1 MAGSELPRTPLRA
14 AYERVRALPLVQ
26 QMRECVDLLENPTV
40 LASELAEAYVLLEST
55 CEPIGAEELAAGS
68 GAPAA
73 GSGEDEAELTL
84 EHFGPGREVRVVGA
98 SAEPLFDF
106 ACLSGSLYPLAP
118 GADPAPD
125 GGLDYVG
132 LLREPAAPGTGPVL
146 GVVESLGDAT
156 PYALLLRLLACLTE
170 LAPAAQAERLERGLF
185 KGALG
190 SSPVIDL
197 HLVLW
202 RPPGKVERIPGSEHR
217 SLFELTRDLAEIAR
231 SACAET
237 PQLGAALGSIL
248 CLRMDPD
255 DFRGTLVLEWRV

>member
-1 MAGSELPRTPLRA
+1 MAGSELPRTSLRA
-14 AYERVRALPLVQ
+14 AYDRVRALPLVQ

-40 LASELAEAYVLLEST
+40 LASELAEAYVLLESV
-55 CEPIGAEELAAGS
+55 CEPPGAEEIEAGAA
-68 GAPAA
+68 AP
-73 GSGEDEAELTL
+73 GGEADEAELTL
-84 EHFGPGREVRVVGA
+84 EHFGAGREVRVVGA

-106 ACLSGSLYPLAP
+106 ACLSGGLYPLAP

-132 LLREPAAPGTGPVL
+132 LLREPAGPGTGPVI

-190 SSPVIDL
+190 SSPIFDL

-237 PQLGAALGSIL
+237 PQLGAVLGSIL